1 MIITMKDANIEGEQN
16 MTIKDIARIAGVSVS
31 TVSKVLN
38 NKDDSITE
46 ETRKRVLDVARQYQ
60 FTPYK
65 SIRDQLSVSSHTI
78 ALIVPEVASPFFSN
92 LIKAIEKEVRA
103 AGYCLMLLNSGNN
116 QEEEYNQLLI
126 VMQKQLDGLIL
137 YPVLCGRD
145 GILEKTAKALEDIKM
160 PCVFADL
167 MREPGAC
174 QTRFDF
180 RQAAFSA
187 TKSLTDRMHRKI
199 GFFCFGETPDE
210 RFLDGYRR
218 ALYQASLSYDERL
231 CVSFQEKEEG
241 LRKLS
246 QLFDAGVTALIC
258 SGSQAAPLLYLYA
271 NRCKCPIPEQC
282 SVILLDDSCHQEG
295 FIPQL
300 TCVEYPYDQFAGSI
314 MRQLNALIYKSSAME
329 ENRTIPTAIEAGGSV
344 STPYGSRGKRS
355 VIVGDLSTDI
365 TLYSGS
371 LPSVNSVS
379 VVHKKNISVG
389 GRAAN
394 QAICAS
400 QLGCNISV
408 IGRVGNDREGHLIYE
423 TLTQQRINVDGIK
436 IDKWK
441 TTGCAYITTAQNGEN
456 IVLVYGGA
464 NDAINAKQIR
474 LQSDLFVDARFCSCH
489 TAIPRDALIEVF
501 QQCREKQIDMILKP
515 NKKIPAQFED
525 AWLKDL
531 FLLVPNEGEMA
542 SLRPDL
548 PTLEERMQYC
558 KNKGVRNV
566 IVTLAERGC
575 AFLSENSNQIKY
587 YPAEQ
592 VEIVDTAGASDC
604 FIAALMVCLS
614 DRLDFDYAIK
624 YANFAASLS
633 VTRTGNISSADYKS
647 MLDLHFGTIL

>member
-1 MIITMKDANIEGEQN
+1 
-16 MTIKDIARIAGVSVS
+16 
-31 TVSKVLN
+31 
-38 NKDDSITE
+38 
-46 ETRKRVLDVARQYQ
+46 
-60 FTPYK
+60 
-65 SIRDQLSVSSHTI
+65 
-78 ALIVPEVASPFFSN
+78 
-92 LIKAIEKEVRA
+92 
-103 AGYCLMLLNSGNN
+103 MLLNSGND

-126 VMQKQLDGLIL
+126 VMQKQLDGLIF
-137 YPVLCGRD
+137 YPVSCGQD
-145 GILEKTAKALEDIKM
+145 GLLEKTANALEELKV

-167 MREPGAC
+167 VREPGTY

-187 TKSLTDRMHRKI
+187 TKSLTDKMHRKI
-199 GFFCFGETPDE
+199 GFFCYGEKPDG

-231 CVSFQEKEEG
+231 SVSFQEREEG
-241 LRKLS
+241 LRKLA
-246 QLFDAGVTALIC
+246 QLFDVGVTALIC
-258 SGSQAAPLLYLYA
+258 SGGQAAALLYMYA

-282 SVILLDDSCHQEG
+282 SVILLDDSCHPEG
-295 FIPQL
+295 FIPTL

-314 MRQLNALIYKSSAME
+314 MKQLSDLICKSSAVE
-329 ENRTIPTAIEAGGSV
+329 EIRTIHTAIGAGSSV
-344 STPYGSRGKRS
+344 SAPYGSRGQRS
-355 VIVGDLSTDI
+355 VIVGDLSTDV
-365 TLYSGS
+365 TLFTVGI
-371 LPSVNSVS
+371 PTAKAVS
-379 VVHKKNISVG
+379 VVNKKNISVG

-423 TLTQQRINVDGIK
+423 TLTQNRINVDGIK
-436 IDKWK
+436 IDKMK
-441 TTGCAYITTAQNGEN
+441 STGCAHIAMTPSGDNA
-456 IVLVYGGA
+456 VLVYGGA

-474 LQSDLFVDARFCSCH
+474 VQSDLFTDARFCSCH
-489 TAIPRDALIEVF
+489 TAIPQDALMEVF
-501 QQCREKQIDMILKP
+501 RQCAEKHVDMILKP
-515 NKKIPAQFED
+515 NKPIPVIHEA

-531 FLLVPNEGEMA
+531 FLLIPNESEMGQICPELA
-542 SLRPDL
+542 
-548 PTLEERMQYC
+548 TLEERMYDY

-566 IVTLAERGC
+566 IVTLAECGC
-575 AFLSENSNQIKY
+575 AFLGENSHQIKY

-633 VTRTGNISSADYKS
+633 VTRTGSVSSADYKS